1 MTCILQKEVLVLNK
15 SYTAIG
21 TTSLSRALALL
32 MKHGSAVIV
41 DENFNAYSWS
51 DWESNAP
58 RQDEPS
64 INSVNKRFKIINII
78 RLLNYNEPARIF
90 VPFSRINVMKRDNY
104 CCQYCGVK
112 ITDKKNLTIDHIVP
126 KCSFGK
132 TNFDNCVCCCRSC
145 NNNKGDKPL
154 SDTGMKLLSKPCRPR
169 LYELNLHTD
178 NVSWN
183 VFLKKI

>member
-21 TTSLSRALALL
+21 TTSLARALALV
-32 MKHGSAVIV
+32 MKDNSAIIL
-41 DENFNAYSWS
+41 DDDYNMHSWD
-51 DWESNAP
+51 DWINYEPNE
-58 RQDEPS
+58 DEPAIS
-64 INSVNKRFKIINII
+64 SVNKKFKLINII

-126 KCSFGK
+126 KCNLGK

-178 NVSWN
+178 NISWN